1 MQCVIFISF
10 FQLLFARGD
19 LVELLI
25 SSNICRYAEF
35 RAVDKV
41 TTLFENVIKA
51 VPCSRSDVF
60 TTKDVSVI
68 EKRFLMKILQ
78 SCINYEDGSEEFKGE
93 IPLQMPI
100 SVPLLT

>member
-1 MQCVIFISF
+1 MRCVIVLFL
-10 FQLLFARGD
+10 QLLYARGD

-41 TTLFENVIKA
+41 TTIIQGIVKA

-60 TTKDVSVI
+60 TTKDVSVV
-68 EKRFLMKILQ
+68 EKRFLMKVLQ
-78 SCINYEDGSEEFKGE
+78 ACVTYNDDSEEFKG
-93 IPLQMPI
+93 IYI
-100 SVPLLT
+100 